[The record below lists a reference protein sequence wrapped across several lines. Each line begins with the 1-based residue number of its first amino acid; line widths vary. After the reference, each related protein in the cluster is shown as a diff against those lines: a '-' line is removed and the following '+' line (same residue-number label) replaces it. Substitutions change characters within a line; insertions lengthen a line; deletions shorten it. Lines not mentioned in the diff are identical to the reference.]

1 MQLATLALADGT
13 TTAACRSTERESW
26 RRLPAAQLN
35 EFLAHDWQAALTQVG
50 AAETVTGTL
59 LNPLP
64 TPGKVICCGLNYRD
78 HILEMG
84 RELPEYP
91 TLFAKYADAL
101 IGPQQDISLRGT
113 AKVDWEA
120 ELAVVVGK
128 PLRAANRAEAQEG
141 IAGYTVANDVSARD
155 WQNRTLQ
162 WFQGKAW
169 SRSTP
174 IGPVV
179 VTPDSFD
186 PADGARIRCAVNGT
200 TVQDST
206 LDQLVFDAADL
217 LSYISSFTDLNPGDI
232 VLTGTPGG
240 VGAGMNPPRFLSDGD
255 TLTTQI
261 EGIGTLTNTISIKNE
276 TQH

>member
-13 TTAACRSTERESW
+13 TTAACRPSEQDPW

-35 EFLAHDWQAALTQVG
+35 ELLTQDWEDALS
-50 AAETVTGTL
+50 AAATAPTVTGSL
-59 LNPLP
+59 SNPLP
-64 TPGKVICCGLNYRD
+64 APGKVICCGLNYRD

-91 TLFAKYADAL
+91 TLFAKYADSL
-101 IGPQQDISLRGT
+101 VGPTDAISLRGT
-113 AKVDWEA
+113 TKVDWEA

-128 PLRAANRAEAQEG
+128 PLCGASREEALAG

-155 WQNRTLQ
+155 WQKRTLQ

-179 VTPDSFD
+179 VTPESFD
-186 PADGARIRCAVNGT
+186 PASGPRIHCAVNDE

-217 LSYISSFTDLNPGDI
+217 LVYVSAFADLNPGDV

-240 VGAGMNPPRFLSDGD
+240 VGAGMEPPRFLRDGD
-255 TLTTQI
+255 TLTTEI
-261 EGIGTLTNTISIKNE
+261 EGIGTLTNTISISNPTNE
-276 TQH
+276 